1 MKIKDLVEVKD
12 VRTVVQ
18 MADIQD
24 PKLREFLTESFV
36 ITDEVEKVMLSFFN
50 DLINKQGKGYF
61 LEGNFGSGK
70 SHLLSVLSLL
80 IDYEKSWQ
88 HILSQTDRSE
98 RLDDFY
104 QEVKDDNYITINLSL
119 VEHSNKE
126 YLEDIV
132 MDEITKFINQ
142 DKNLNDFNLQGEQEF
157 IDKISIIIKE
167 EHQNKLNSFLRENN
181 LNEKELFTPGNLYLI
196 EKLLNRLNLPYRFS
210 YNRQQIFDQISDILK
225 REEYDG
231 LVILIDELSEFLRSK
246 PDGRRFNED
255 IRFLQFL
262 GEFANRK
269 PAWILATL
277 QEEIEKTGETT
288 PEAFNK
294 IKDRYPNRFYLTG
307 QHIKELIHKR
317 LIKVK
322 ENKID
327 EVKSI
332 YQDYKNSFPG
342 LNFSEKDFLK
352 VYPVHP
358 NAIDLLD
365 NLKPLFSQHR
375 GIIDFIH
382 YRLKGD
388 ASRNIKGMMDSD
400 ADKLLTPDKIFDH
413 FVGRIR
419 EMMETNPFYTKVYKY
434 YKQELDS
441 LLDKEEKEVGLKLIK
456 LLILFAISPINKKY
470 SVKEISNMLFI
481 KITDLEPVVNYEYIE
496 DILNRLYQHGAYL
509 VKKSGDNKQDNQYF
523 IDLEAD
529 VNLIIKRRTEYIK
542 SNLFENDKRIFT
554 KLGQQV
560 QEKFLPLN
568 NLFQNSRQ
576 KRTITW
582 QNTERNGFLYF
593 LPIKDISIE
602 NIKKTAKRLTK
613 DEEDF
618 MLIINYALDVKE
630 DKKYLNDVLLPELS
644 EEEKSAFIFW
654 FPTELKDKDFLK
666 NALAKIILKEKYAK
680 DSSDTAEKVKAQLN
694 NLIKEEKDRISKIFR
709 DAYFNGKV
717 INGFNNKLLELDNI
731 GFLPF
736 QRFLDKIVA
745 NLLNNRYPDH
755 KKISPYKSYL
765 TTERLDEVLDQF
777 ISQGDV
783 DDLKEISGRVL
794 SVIDSFMKPMDL
806 IKKRKN
812 GIRLTIDPG
821 KNELIKR
828 VFHLL
833 EEEKTSIEDV
843 YWKLRKGSYGL
854 TKTQFKLL
862 IYSLLYSGYLTA
874 YSVSK
879 KISLKNLNARNF
891 NRIKYIGYGELID
904 DEFQVILS
912 NCSLLPP
919 RYRKKHFSLPLQQDI
934 WEHLIEKKK
943 ELETDIETM
952 KYQIERLKNDSNF
965 VNFNLEQIDNY
976 LNKISDL
983 LSEIM
988 VSYSSEEGLERFA
1001 SKYRNMPNI
1010 EKYLEKIEQVK
1021 YFLDNNLA
1029 EFRNMAN
1036 YLNHDKLNIPTKDKY
1051 DNLRNFKTN
1060 LTASLN
1066 DNSVIYDKE
1075 FFEELKN
1082 KFSEFKQE
1090 YIDVYQK
1097 EHNQQKGSDRF
1108 KPIENIKDK
1117 KGYQLLDS
1125 LSSIELI
1132 SVKDDLVKVK
1142 RKISQALSKRC
1153 TKNTYNRLQDVPV
1166 CECGFKLGEKID
1178 LPSRREIQ
1186 KIIDNGVSQYLS
1198 KLKTPE
1204 YKEKIE
1210 VYLDN
1215 MEAAGNKRFAR
1226 PIRNLLNIKVDEDI
1240 YNKLDEI
1247 LNRNVIK
1254 RINTA
1259 LSGDVS
1265 MVERDLDDLYEN
1277 LINRSFSPT
1286 QIREIFKEWLEGG
1299 SGLGDKTYIK
1309 VKGNLDQKNKSKE
1322 NNQKEEV
1329 LLNYINQNYPE
1340 LNLIIQ
1346 NTDIN
1351 VFIKLFAVVAW
1362 REIYRIDSSL
1372 DNLITEIIPQNSTVL
1387 MEELNRNTGI
1397 ETSLKEMFENLYTN
1411 KENLDVKKEITKKV
1425 DALDLSKPLMDII
1438 SPANITEVIEAVKSE
1453 KLSQKL
1459 INKLLIQF
1467 VNIIENIHLDYQEKE
1482 TLKEEAL
1489 KLTEQINGGVLSDY
1503 KITSLS
1509 VITNYLSLEK
1519 SFSYL
1524 DSKENINDIKGWK
1537 NVYVNHLSELEY
1549 NYFKLDQLSH
1559 QINLQDRIPK
1569 SIKLKKVRQ
1578 TINNYQKLFTNFHD
1592 SRDIMGED
1600 YERFM
1605 GNNII
1610 YLLKDKYLSLINK
1623 MNVNQGYCLLLDG
1636 MRWDLW
1642 KLIKRQITSELALR
1656 IIEENSLFALSPTN
1670 TETQLNAIDKAG
1682 LNINIKAQNEV
1693 LNKLNKLNDNKEKCN
1708 EIIKFAYIDNKIH
1721 SFKEDYI
1728 SFIEEIQFQTRNRLI
1743 PFLEKIESKS
1753 GILIFSDHGYTINHN
1768 FKKQDKYEEPRYLH
1782 GGKSFHEIIV
1792 PWAFLYKP

>member
-1 MKIKDLVEVKD
+1 MKIKDLVEVKE

-18 MADIQD
+18 MADIKD
-24 PKLREFLTESFV
+24 PKLRDFLTESFV

-50 DLINKQGKGYF
+50 DLLNNNGKGYF

-80 IDYEKSWQ
+80 LDYEKSWQ
-88 HILSQTDRSE
+88 HILSQKDRSD

-104 QEVKDDNYITINLSL
+104 QNIKENNYITINLSL

-142 DKNLNDFNLQGEQEF
+142 DKSLNDFNLKGEQEF
-157 IDKISIIIKE
+157 IDKISKIIKD
-167 EHQNKLNSFLRENN
+167 EHQNKLKSFLRENN
-181 LNEKELFTPGNLYLI
+181 LDEAELFTSGNIYLI

-210 YNRQQIFDQISDILK
+210 YNRQQIFDQIADILDK
-225 REEYDG
+225 DKYDG

-269 PAWILATL
+269 PAWVLATL

-294 IKDRYPNRFYLTG
+294 IKDRYPTRFYLTG

-317 LIKVK
+317 LIEVK
-322 ENKID
+322 EDKIE
-327 EVKSI
+327 EVKDI
-332 YQDYKNSFPG
+332 YQDYKNSFPEI
-342 LNFSEKDFLK
+342 NFSEEDFLK

-358 NAIDLLD
+358 NAINLLD

-388 ASRNIKGMMDSD
+388 QSRNIEGMMDSK
-400 ADKLLTPDKIFDH
+400 ATQLLTPDKIFDH

-434 YKQELDS
+434 YKQELDT
-441 LLDKEEKEVGLKLIK
+441 LLDSDEKEIGLKLIK
-456 LLILFAISPINKKY
+456 LLILFAISPINKRY
-470 SVKEISNMLFI
+470 NVKEISNMLFI
-481 KITDLEPVVNYEYIE
+481 KITDLEPAVNYEYIE

-509 VKKSGDNKQDNQYF
+509 VKKASDNKKDNQYF

-542 SNLFENDKRIFT
+542 SNLFDNDKRIFT
-554 KLGQQV
+554 KLGQHV

-593 LPIKDISIE
+593 LPVKEISID
-602 NIKKTAKRLTK
+602 NIKKTAKRLTS

-644 EEEKSAFIFW
+644 DQEKKAFIFW
-654 FPTELKDKDFLK
+654 FPDELSDKEFLQD
-666 NALAKIILKEKYAK
+666 ALAKIILKEKYEK
-680 DSSDTAEKVKAQLN
+680 DSSDTGKKIKAQLR

-717 INGFNNKLLELDNI
+717 INGFKEKLLELDNI

-736 QRFLDKIVA
+736 QRFLDKMVS
-745 NLLNNRYPDH
+745 NLLENRYPDH

-777 ISQGDV
+777 INKGDV

-812 GIRLTIDPG
+812 GVRLTIDPG
-821 KNELIKR
+821 KNGLIKR

-833 EEEKTSIEDV
+833 EEEKTPLQEI

-854 TKTQFKLL
+854 TKTQFRLL

-874 YSVSK
+874 YSSNK
-879 KISLKNLNARNF
+879 KISLNNLNARNF
-891 NRIKYIGYGELID
+891 NRIKYIGYGELIEE
-904 DEFQVILS
+904 EFQVILS

-919 RYRKKHFSLPLQQDI
+919 RFRKKHFSLPLQQDI
-934 WEHLIEKKK
+934 WDHLIDKKK
-943 ELETDIETM
+943 ELKTDIDNM

-965 VNFNLEQIDNY
+965 ENFNLEQINNY
-976 LNKISDL
+976 LNKIDDL

-1010 EKYLEKIEQVK
+1010 EKYLEKTEQVK
-1021 YFLDNNLA
+1021 NFLNNNLA
-1029 EFRNMAN
+1029 DYRNMAN
-1036 YLNHDKLNIPTKDKY
+1036 YLNHEKLIIPKKDKY
-1051 DNLRNFKTN
+1051 NKLRNFKNN
-1060 LTASLN
+1060 LLSSLN
-1066 DNSVIYDKE
+1066 DSSVIYDE
-1075 FFEELKN
+1075 GFFKELKN

-1090 YIDVYQK
+1090 YIDIYQK
-1097 EHNQQKGSDRF
+1097 EHNQQKGPDRF
-1108 KPIENIKDK
+1108 KPIENIKEN
-1117 KGYQLLDS
+1117 KGYKLLAS
-1125 LSSIELI
+1125 LANIELI

-1142 RKISQALSKRC
+1142 RKIAQGLSKRC
-1153 TKNTYNRLQDVPV
+1153 TRNNYTHLQDIPV
-1166 CECGFKLGEKID
+1166 CECGFQLGDKID
-1178 LPSRREIQ
+1178 LPSKKEVQ
-1186 KIIDNGVSQYLS
+1186 KIIDKGVNEYID

-1226 PIRNLLNIKVDEDI
+1226 PIRNLINVKLDKDI
-1240 YNKLDEI
+1240 YENLDNI

-1265 MVERDLDDLYEN
+1265 LVERDLDELYEN

-1286 QIREIFKEWLEGG
+1286 QIKEIFKDWLEGSAG
-1299 SGLGDKTYIK
+1299 VNDKTYIK
-1309 VKGNLDQKNKSKE
+1309 VKGHLEQNLQETDTSD
-1322 NNQKEEV
+1322 KEEI
-1329 LLNYINQNYPE
+1329 LRSYINQNYPE
-1340 LNLIIQ
+1340 LNLLIQ
-1346 NTDIN
+1346 DTDIN

-1362 REIYRIDSSL
+1362 REIYKIDNSL
-1372 DNLITEIIPQNSTVL
+1372 NNLITEIIPENSTIL
-1387 MEELNRNTGI
+1387 MEELKRHTDI
-1397 ETSLKEMFENLYTN
+1397 ENSLNEMFENLYTEPGN
-1411 KENLDVKKEITKKV
+1411 IEAKEEITKKI
-1425 DALDLSKPLMDII
+1425 DELDLTNPIMDII
-1438 SPANITEVIEAVKSE
+1438 SPANIEEVINAIKAE
-1453 KLSQKL
+1453 KISKKL
-1459 INKLLIQF
+1459 ITKVLIQF
-1467 VNIIENIHLDYQEKE
+1467 INIIENIHLDYKEKE
-1482 TLKEEAL
+1482 KLKT
-1489 KLTEQINGGVLSDY
+1489 KTEQIKEQIEKSPLSKF
-1503 KITSLS
+1503 KINTLEI
-1509 VITNYLSLEK
+1509 ITNYLYLEK
-1519 SFSYL
+1519 SFSFL

-1537 NVYVNHLSELEY
+1537 NVYVNHLADLEY
-1549 NYFKLDQLSH
+1549 NYFKLDKLSN
-1559 QINLQDRIPK
+1559 QINIQDRIPK
-1569 SIKLKKVRQ
+1569 SIKYKKVKQ

-1592 SRDIMGED
+1592 SRDIIGDD

-1605 GNNII
+1605 GNNLI
-1610 YLLKDKYLSLINK
+1610 YLLKDKYPNLIKK
-1623 MNVNQGYCLLLDG
+1623 MNVNKGYCLLLDG

-1642 KLIKRQITSELALR
+1642 KIIKKQIIDELALR
-1656 IIEENSLFALSPTN
+1656 IIEENSLFALNPTN
-1670 TETQLNAIDKAG
+1670 TETQLEALNKAG
-1682 LNINIKAQNEV
+1682 LDINILQQKEV
-1693 LNKLNKLNDNKEKCN
+1693 LNKLDSLNNNQNNCN
-1708 EIIKFAYIDNKIH
+1708 EIIKFSYIDNKVH

-1743 PFLEKIESKS
+1743 PFLDKIASGT
-1753 GILIFSDHGYTINHN
+1753 GILIFSDHGYKINHN
-1768 FKKQDKYEEPRYLH
+1768 FNKSDKYEEPRYLH

-1792 PWAFLYKP
+1792 PWAFIYKP